1 MTGNRSF
8 FSIYILYNLCIL
20 EVLSPQRP
28 PAPPT
33 EYLQVIIGG
42 YDMYNLIS
50 ISNHTK
56 LTGYVGCIRGLK
68 IGSNVIELIRCR
80 NNSTNHSGKN
90 ALHCHYTCYV
100 ILFLVFSRLVL
111 SFFFNYN
118 FSKLKYFLI

>member
-1 MTGNRSF
+1 MARNRDL
-8 FSIYILYNLCIL
+8 YIFYNVCIS

-50 ISNHTK
+50 ISNYTK

-68 IGSNVIELIRCR
+68 IGSNVIELIKSR
-80 NNSTNHSGKN
+80 NNSTNQTGKN
-90 ALHCHYTCYV
+90 ALYCTIHVT
-100 ILFLVFSRLVL
+100 IFGIFKTSSKFFLVTICLRM
-111 SFFFNYN
+111 
-118 FSKLKYFLI
+118 